1 MSKMKTILIPLTG
14 GLGNQLFQLTAAMSL
29 NPDRVI
35 LSTRY
40 GRPRLDQNNL
50 VEISNWKMPDIVE
63 IEDGTEANLIARKT
77 VGYLLRSGIAP
88 SGIEKLKI
96 WKFFTLSIARI
107 VLSLDR
113 KQPVRITRSSDVGYS
128 TINKRITRNTFLIGY
143 FQSYRYSSKQLLK
156 SMSPE
161 VKGLDPEAY
170 ELYKE
175 SQAMDPICIHVRLGD
190 YLSSD
195 LFGTPSP
202 DYYLQAA
209 KEIGSQDANFW
220 IFSDDVKMA
229 KLKLS
234 ALEAKS
240 IRWFDKVSESDSK
253 TLQTMSFCRRFVLSN
268 STFGWWAA
276 TLNSMEDKEVICPK
290 PWFAGMPEP
299 QGLIPCEWK
308 RRNALF
314 G

>member
-1 MSKMKTILIPLTG
+1 MITVFIPLTG
-14 GLGNQLFQLTAAMSL
+14 GLGNQLFQLTAAMSI
-29 NPDRVI
+29 NPDKVI

-40 GRPRLDQNNL
+40 GRPRRDKNNS
-50 VEISNWKMPDIVE
+50 VEIANWKLPDIVE
-63 IEDGTEANLIARKT
+63 IEDKKEANFIVRKT

-88 SGIEKLKI
+88 SGVENQKI
-96 WKFFTLSIARI
+96 WSIVTIFIARI

-113 KQPVRITRSSDVGYS
+113 KQLVGITRSNDVGYYA
-128 TINKRITRNTFLIGY
+128 INRTKARSRFLIGY
-143 FQSYRYSSKQLLK
+143 FQSYKYSIENSLRFLGT
-156 SMSPE
+156 E
-161 VKGLDPEAY
+161 AERLDPLVY

-175 SQAMDPICIHVRLGD
+175 SRKTDPICMHVRLGD

-202 DYYLQAA
+202 EYYLRAA
-209 KEIGSQDANFW
+209 KELGADDMNLW
-220 IFSDDVKMA
+220 IFSDDVEMA

-234 ALEAKS
+234 ALNAKS

-276 TLNSMEDKEVICPK
+276 RLSSMDNKKVICPK
-290 PWFAGMPEP
+290 PWFADMPEP
-299 QGLIPCEWK
+299 LDLIPIEWK
-308 RRNALF
+308 RRDANF
-314 G
+314 S